1 MYKIYECEI
10 KIYTFVPGD
19 LPKLENLYERLTSR
33 LNLFAALR
41 GLNRFCYQLGGI
53 LAGGK
58 DEMIHFTGT
67 FKPCCYVS

>member
-1 MYKIYECEI
+1 MYNIYECER
-10 KIYTFVPGD
+10 KIYTFFPGD
-19 LPKLENLYERLTSR
+19 LPKFENLHERLTSC

-58 DEMIHFTGT
+58 AERIHLTGT
-67 FKPCCYVS
+67 FKPCRYVS